1 MLIENKDITLEG
13 IFSAPTIIEQGGMAE
28 LTRRKTI
35 REKIVRLE
43 EQLMKMEGDQ
53 IEIETNHHFSNGIY
67 AREVFIPKGTL
78 LTGKIHKTEH
88 LNILSKGDVSVLTEF
103 GADRHEGHKTFI
115 SQPWTKR
122 VVYAHEDSI
131 WTVLHATNETD
142 LEKIEDLVIARNYDE
157 LDKLEAKEL
166 LVIESKGE

>member
-1 MLIENKDITLEG
+1 MIEFSE
-13 IFSAPTIIEQGGMAE
+13 IFAPAVIEHEIGTIQY
-28 LTRRKTI
+28 RQNI
-35 REKIVRLE
+35 RAKIIRLE
-43 EQLMKMEGDQ
+43 AHLMTMDSEQL
-53 IEIETNHHFSNGIY
+53 EIETKHHFSNGIY

-103 GADRHEGHKTFI
+103 GPERIVAHNTFI

-131 WTVLHATNETD
+131 WTVLHATNAKTPDEAEEILIAKNYD
-142 LEKIEDLVIARNYDE
+142 ELEKIESL
-157 LDKLEAKEL
+157 LLEE
-166 LVIESKGE
+166 KGE